1 MLIDSLAVDAT
12 GGHVPV
18 RYFTTHSESGRY
30 VEHFFWL
37 VVESEKIGQLGGIM
51 RLHHV
56 QLSMPK
62 GAEDQARLFYSD
74 ALGLTEVEKP
84 PSLAGRGGCWFRA
97 FEGTAVVAEIHLG
110 VESGFSPAHKAHPGL
125 VVASTVE
132 LEDLATRIQSAGF
145 DLSWE
150 ERHTFEGY
158 ERFHCRD
165 PFSNRV
171 EVLSRLT
178 L

>member
-1 MLIDSLAVDAT
+1 
-12 GGHVPV
+12 
-18 RYFTTHSESGRY
+18 
-30 VEHFFWL
+30 
-37 VVESEKIGQLGGIM
+37 M

-56 QLSMPK
+56 QVSMPK
-62 GAEDQARLFYSD
+62 GEEDQARLFYGE

-97 FEGTAVVAEIHLG
+97 FEGTSVVAEIHLG
-110 VESGFSPAHKAHPGL
+110 VESEFSPAQKAHPGL
-125 VVASTVE
+125 VVASTAE

-171 EVLSRLT
+171 EVLSPLA